1 MVKMEK
7 KQNKKSGRVVA
18 VDVLRGLTICL
29 MILVDD
35 NVGEEFEF
43 LHHPVW
49 TGLSLADFVFPCF
62 ITLMGVSMFFS
73 LGKFNFKPNE
83 KSVFRIIRRFV
94 LLFLAG

>member
-1 MVKMEK
+1 MGKSKVK
-7 KQNKKSGRVVA
+7 NSRRVVA

-73 LGKFNFKPNE
+73 LGKFNFKPNG